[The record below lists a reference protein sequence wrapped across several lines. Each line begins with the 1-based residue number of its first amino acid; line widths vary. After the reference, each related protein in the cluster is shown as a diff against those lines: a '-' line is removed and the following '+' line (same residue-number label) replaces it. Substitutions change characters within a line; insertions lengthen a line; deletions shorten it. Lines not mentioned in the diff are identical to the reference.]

1 MASANMTVLI
11 GNLTRQPEMKTT
23 SGGTSIATV
32 GIAVTR
38 KYKQQE
44 EVSYFDLVAFGK
56 TAEVMAEYGQKGQT
70 VYIQGRLKQD
80 RWDDRETGAKRSKVG
95 IVVESFQMLSKRQ
108 QEQRSA
114 EPQSQDTSF
123 AEDTPF

>member
-11 GNLTRQPEMKTT
+11 GNLTRKPEIKTT

-32 GIAVTR
+32 GIAVSR

-56 TAEVMAEYGQKGQT
+56 TAEVMAEFGQKGQT

-114 EPQSQDTSF
+114 EPQFQDTSF